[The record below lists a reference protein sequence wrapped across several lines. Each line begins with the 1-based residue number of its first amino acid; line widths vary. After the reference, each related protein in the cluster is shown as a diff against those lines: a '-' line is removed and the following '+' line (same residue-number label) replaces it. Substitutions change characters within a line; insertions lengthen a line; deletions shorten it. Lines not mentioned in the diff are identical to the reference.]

1 MQKRDLQTL
10 IGFILFITGFVALTL
25 ALVGIRISFLAW
37 MDNINP
43 VFGFVMKLVMIL
55 AGLIIVVIAQGYDY
69 EPDDRWE
76 KDPRDNSNSG

>member
-55 AGLIIVVIAQGYDY
+55 AGLIIVVLAQGNDY

-76 KDPRDNSNSG
+76 PDPKDN

>member
-55 AGLIIVVIAQGYDY
+55 AGLIIVVIAQGNDY
-69 EPDDRWE
+69 EQDDRWE
-76 KDPRDNSNSG
+76 KDARDNSNSG